1 MQQVSFKVVDRSG
14 AERAISTDVNR
25 LTIAGW
31 AGRDQAAIEHHI
43 AELAELG
50 VKRPSTTP
58 CFYRLGSELLTQAE
72 QIDVVGTK
80 SSGEAE
86 CVLVHSNAGLLVTVG
101 SDHTDREV
109 EAYGVTVSKQVC
121 PKPVAR
127 DAWRFEDVADH
138 WDQLELRAHAIANG
152 ERRVYQQGSVASLLP
167 AADLLARARSHKARP
182 CSAAR
187 SRCKAALSA
196 WTTATRSNSNCTTRT
211 EPHAAPRLS
220 RARVTCCRMSY
231 RSMRHS

>member
-1 MQQVSFKVVDRSG
+1 MQQVSFNVVDRSG
-14 AERAISTDVNR
+14 GHHAELAEVNR

-58 CFYRLGSELLTQAE
+58 CFYRLGAELLTQAG
-72 QIDVVGTK
+72 QIDVVGAK

-86 CVLVHSNAGLLVTVG
+86 CVLVNSNTGLLVTVG

-127 DAWRFEDVADH
+127 EAWRFDDVQGH
-138 WDQLELRAHAIANG
+138 WDQLELRAYAVTNS

-167 AADLLARARSHKARP
+167 AADLLARAPLAQG
-182 CSAAR
+182 AAMF
-187 SRCKAALSA
+187 CGTLAVQGGIIGMGDGDALELELHDPVL
-196 WTTATRSNSNCTTRT
+196 NRT
-211 EPHAAPRLS
+211 LRHAYS
-220 RARVTCCRMSY
+220 VRALPIVE
-231 RSMRHS
+231 

>member
-1 MQQVSFKVVDRSG
+1 MLQLSFNVIDRAGESR
-14 AERAISTDVNR
+14 AERVEVGR

-58 CFYRLGSELLTQAE
+58 CFYRLGAELLTQAE
-72 QIDVVGTK
+72 QIDVVGVK

-86 CVLVHSNAGLLVTVG
+86 CVLVQSPAGLLVTIG

-109 EAYGVTVSKQVC
+109 EAYGVTVSKQIC
-121 PKPVAR
+121 PKPLAR
-127 DAWRFEDVADH
+127 DAWRFDEVAGH
-138 WDQLELRAHAIANG
+138 WDQLELRAYALANG

-167 AADLLARARSHKARP
+167 AADLLARAP
-182 CSAAR
+182 LTPGAAMF
-187 SRCKAALSA
+187 CGTLAVQGGIVGMADGDALELELHDPIL
-196 WTTATRSNSNCTTRT
+196 NRT
-211 EPHAAPRLS
+211 LRHAYRV
-220 RARVTCCRMSY
+220 RALPIVE
-231 RSMRHS
+231 

>member
-1 MQQVSFKVVDRSG
+1 MQQVSFNVVDRSG
-14 AERAISTDVNR
+14 SSAADVVEVNR

-58 CFYRLGSELLTQAE
+58 CFYRLGAELLTQAE
-72 QIDVVGTK
+72 QVDVVGVK

-86 CVLVHSNAGLLVTVG
+86 CVLVQSARGLLVTVG

-127 DAWRFEDVADH
+127 DAWRFEDVAGH
-138 WDQLELRAHAIANG
+138 WDQLELRAYAIANG
-152 ERRVYQQGSVASLLP
+152 ARRVYQQGSVASLLP
-167 AADLLARARSHKARP
+167 AANLLERAPLAQG
-182 CSAAR
+182 AAMF
-187 SRCKAALSA
+187 CGTLAVQGGIVGMADGDALELELHDPIL
-196 WTTATRSNSNCTTRT
+196 NRT
-211 EPHAAPRLS
+211 LRHAY
-220 RARVTCCRMSY
+220 RV
-231 RSMRHS
+231 HALPIVE

>member
-1 MQQVSFKVVDRSG
+1 MRQLSFNVIDRAG
-14 AERAISTDVNR
+14 QGRAEHVEVGR

-58 CFYRLGSELLTQAE
+58 CFYRLGAELLTQAE
-72 QIDVVGTK
+72 QIDVVGVK

-86 CVLVHSNAGLLVTVG
+86 CVLVQSPAGLLVTIG

-121 PKPVAR
+121 PKPLAR
-127 DAWRFEDVADH
+127 DAWRFDEVAGH
-138 WDQLELRAHAIANG
+138 WDQLELRAYALANG

-167 AADLLARARSHKARP
+167 AADLLARAPLANG
-182 CSAAR
+182 AAMF
-187 SRCKAALSA
+187 CGTLAVLGGIVGMADGDALELELHDPIL
-196 WTTATRSNSNCTTRT
+196 NRT
-211 EPHAAPRLS
+211 LRHAYRV
-220 RARVTCCRMSY
+220 RALPIVE
-231 RSMRHS
+231 

>member
-1 MQQVSFKVVDRSG
+1 MQQLSFEVAERSG
-14 AERAISTDVNR
+14 ATRAAVVEVQR

-58 CFYRLGSELLTQAE
+58 CFYRLGCELLTQAP

-86 CVLVHSNAGLLVTVG
+86 CVLLQSDAGLLVTVG

-127 DAWRFEDVADH
+127 NAWLFDDVREH
-138 WDQLELRAHAIANG
+138 WDRLELRAFAVANG
-152 ERRVYQQGSVASLLP
+152 ERRVYQQGSVASLLS
-167 AADLLARARSHKARP
+167 AADLLARAPLTAG
-182 CSAAR
+182 AAMFCGTLAVQGGIVGMADGDALELELHDPVLQR
-187 SRCKAALSA
+187 TLRHAYRVRALSIV
-196 WTTATRSNSNCTTRT
+196 
-211 EPHAAPRLS
+211 E
-220 RARVTCCRMSY
+220 
-231 RSMRHS
+231 

>member
-1 MQQVSFKVVDRSG
+1 MPQLPFNLEDRAG
-14 AERAISTDVNR
+14 RRHTEHVDVNR

-58 CFYRLGSELLTQAE
+58 CFYRLGAELLTQAE
-72 QIDVVGTK
+72 QIDVVGAK

-86 CVLVHSNAGLLVTVG
+86 CVLLQTEAGLLVTIG

-121 PKPVAR
+121 PKPLAR
-127 DAWRFEDVADH
+127 DAWRLDDVAGH
-138 WDQLELRAHAIANG
+138 WDQLELRAYALARG
-152 ERRVYQQGSVASLLP
+152 ERRVYQQGSVAALLP
-167 AADLLARARSHKARP
+167 AAELLARAP
-182 CSAAR
+182 
-187 SRCKAALSA
+187 LSQ
-196 WTTATRSNSNCTTRT
+196 
-211 EPHAAPRLS
+211 HAAMFCGTLAVQGGIVGMADGDALELELHDPVLKRTLCHAYRV
-220 RARVTCCRMSY
+220 RALPIVE
-231 RSMRHS
+231 

>member
-1 MQQVSFKVVDRSG
+1 MLQLSFNVIDRAGESR
-14 AERAISTDVNR
+14 AERVEVGR

-58 CFYRLGSELLTQAE
+58 CFYRLGAELLTQAE
-72 QIDVVGTK
+72 QIDVVGVK

-86 CVLVHSNAGLLVTVG
+86 CVLVQSPAGLLVTIG

-109 EAYGVTVSKQVC
+109 EAYGVTISKQVC
-121 PKPVAR
+121 PKPLAR
-127 DAWRFEDVADH
+127 DAWRFDEVAGH
-138 WDQLELRAHAIANG
+138 WDQLELRAYALANG

-167 AADLLARARSHKARP
+167 AADLLARAPLTPGAVMF
-182 CSAAR
+182 CGTLAVQGGIVGMADGD
-187 SRCKAALSA
+187 ALELELHDPIL
-196 WTTATRSNSNCTTRT
+196 NRT
-211 EPHAAPRLS
+211 LRHAYRV
-220 RARVTCCRMSY
+220 RALPIVE
-231 RSMRHS
+231 

>member
-1 MQQVSFKVVDRSG
+1 MRQLSFNVVERSG
-14 AERAISTDVNR
+14 GARAASIEVSR

-58 CFYRLGSELLTQAE
+58 CFYRLGAELLTQCE
-72 QIDVVGTK
+72 QIDVVGVK

-86 CVLVHSNAGLLVTVG
+86 CVLMQSDAGLLVTVG

-127 DAWRFEDVADH
+127 DAWRFDDVADH
-138 WDQLELRAHAIANG
+138 WDQLELRAYAVTNG

-167 AADLLARARSHKARP
+167 AADLLARAPLAP
-182 CSAAR
+182 CAAMF
-187 SRCKAALSA
+187 CGTLAVQGGIVGMADGDALELELHDPVL
-196 WTTATRSNSNCTTRT
+196 NRT
-211 EPHAAPRLS
+211 LRHAYRV
-220 RARVTCCRMSY
+220 RALPIVE
-231 RSMRHS
+231 

>member
-1 MQQVSFKVVDRSG
+1 MLQLSFNVIDRAGESR
-14 AERAISTDVNR
+14 AERVEVGR

-58 CFYRLGSELLTQAE
+58 CFYRLGAELLTQAE
-72 QIDVVGTK
+72 QIDVVGVK

-86 CVLVHSNAGLLVTVG
+86 CVLVQSPAGLLVTIG

-109 EAYGVTVSKQVC
+109 EAYGVTVSKQIC
-121 PKPVAR
+121 PKPLAR
-127 DAWRFEDVADH
+127 DAWRFDEVAGH
-138 WDQLELRAHAIANG
+138 WDQLELRAYALANG

-167 AADLLARARSHKARP
+167 AADLLARAPLAQG
-182 CSAAR
+182 AAMY
-187 SRCKAALSA
+187 CGTLAVQGGIVGMADGDALELELHDPIL
-196 WTTATRSNSNCTTRT
+196 NRT
-211 EPHAAPRLS
+211 LRHAYRV
-220 RARVTCCRMSY
+220 RALPIVE
-231 RSMRHS
+231 

>member
-1 MQQVSFKVVDRSG
+1 MQQVSFNVVDRHG
-14 AERAISTDVNR
+14 ERRTETVEVNR

-58 CFYRLGSELLTQAE
+58 CFYRLGAQLLTQAGE
-72 QIDVVGTK
+72 VDVVGVK

-86 CVLVHSNAGLLVTVG
+86 CVLLNADTGLLVTVG

-121 PKPVAR
+121 PKPLAR
-127 DAWRFEDVADH
+127 DAWRFDDVAGH
-138 WDQLELRAHAIANG
+138 WDQLELRAYAVSDGA
-152 ERRVYQQGSVASLLP
+152 RRVYQQGSVAALLP
-167 AADLLARARSHKARP
+167 AAELLARAPLDAG
-182 CSAAR
+182 AAMF
-187 SRCKAALSA
+187 CGTLAVQGGIVGMHDGDALELELHDPIL
-196 WTTATRSNSNCTTRT
+196 NRT
-211 EPHAAPRLS
+211 LRHAYS
-220 RARVTCCRMSY
+220 VRALPLVE
-231 RSMRHS
+231 

>member
-1 MQQVSFKVVDRSG
+1 MQQVSFNVMDRSG
-14 AERAISTDVNR
+14 SSAADVVEVNR

-58 CFYRLGSELLTQAE
+58 CFYRLGAELLTQAE
-72 QIDVVGTK
+72 QVDVVGVK

-86 CVLVHSNAGLLVTVG
+86 CVLVQSARGLLVTVG

-127 DAWRFEDVADH
+127 DAWRFEDVAGH
-138 WDQLELRAHAIANG
+138 WDQLELRAYAIANG
-152 ERRVYQQGSVASLLP
+152 VRRVYQQGSVAALLP
-167 AADLLARARSHKARP
+167 AANLLERAPLAQG
-182 CSAAR
+182 AAMF
-187 SRCKAALSA
+187 CGTLAVQGGIVGMADGDALELELHDPIL
-196 WTTATRSNSNCTTRT
+196 NRT
-211 EPHAAPRLS
+211 LRHAY
-220 RARVTCCRMSY
+220 RV
-231 RSMRHS
+231 HALPIVE

>member
-1 MQQVSFKVVDRSG
+1 MQLSFQVLERSG
-14 AERAISTDVNR
+14 AARPVPIEVHR

-72 QIDVVGTK
+72 QIDVIGMK

-86 CVLVHSNAGLLVTVG
+86 CVLVQSGARLLVTVG

-109 EAYGVTVSKQVC
+109 EAYGVTVSKQLC

-127 DAWRFEDVADH
+127 DAWPFEDVREH
-138 WDQLELRAHAIANG
+138 WDQLELRAFAVTNG
-152 ERRVYQQGSVASLLP
+152 ERRVYQQGSVASLLS
-167 AADLLARARSHKARP
+167 AADLLARAPLPAG
-182 CSAAR
+182 AAMFCGTLAVQGGIVGMADGDALELELHDPILKR
-187 SRCKAALSA
+187 TLRHAYRVRALSIV
-196 WTTATRSNSNCTTRT
+196 
-211 EPHAAPRLS
+211 E
-220 RARVTCCRMSY
+220 
-231 RSMRHS
+231 

>member
-1 MQQVSFKVVDRSG
+1 MQHVSFQVVERSG
-14 AERAISTDVNR
+14 TARAVSIEVDH

-86 CVLVHSNAGLLVTVG
+86 CVLVQSDAGLFVTVG

-127 DAWRFEDVADH
+127 DAWRFDDVVGH
-138 WDQLELRAHAIANG
+138 WDQLELRAYAVTNG
-152 ERRVYQQGSVASLLP
+152 ERRMYQQGSVASLLP
-167 AADLLARARSHKARP
+167 AAELLARAPLAQG
-182 CSAAR
+182 AAMF
-187 SRCKAALSA
+187 CGTLAVQGGIVGMGDGDALELELHDPVL
-196 WTTATRSNSNCTTRT
+196 NRT
-211 EPHAAPRLS
+211 VRHAYRV
-220 RARVTCCRMSY
+220 RALPVVE
-231 RSMRHS
+231 

>member
-1 MQQVSFKVVDRSG
+1 MPQVSFNVVSRSG
-14 AERAISTDVNR
+14 TSVVSTVALDR

-43 AELAELG
+43 AELAALG

-58 CFYRLGSELLTQAE
+58 CFYRLGAELVTQAA
-72 QIDVVGTK
+72 QIDVVGAK

-86 CVLVHSNAGLLVTVG
+86 CVLVRSDDGLLVTIG

-127 DAWRFEDVADH
+127 DAWRFDDVADH
-138 WDQLELRAHAIANG
+138 WDQLQLRAYFTSAATNG
-152 ERRVYQQGSVASLLP
+152 TRRVYQQGSIASLLA
-167 AADLLARARSHKARP
+167 AADLLERAP
-182 CSAAR
+182 LAAN
-187 SRCKAALSA
+187 AAMFCGTLA
-196 WTTATRSNSNCTTRT
+196 VEGGIVGMVDGDALELELHDPVLNRT
-211 EPHAAPRLS
+211 LRHAYRV
-220 RARVTCCRMSY
+220 RALPIVE
-231 RSMRHS
+231 

>member
-1 MQQVSFKVVDRSG
+1 MQQLSFNVVDRAGQSR
-14 AERAISTDVNR
+14 AERVEVNR

-58 CFYRLGSELLTQAE
+58 CFYRLGAQLLTQAE
-72 QIDVVGTK
+72 QIDVVGAN

-86 CVLVHSNAGLLVTVG
+86 CVLVQAQAALLVTIG

-121 PKPVAR
+121 PKPLAR
-127 DAWRFEDVADH
+127 DAWRFDEVAGH
-138 WDQLELRAHAIANG
+138 WDQLELRAYALANG

-167 AADLLARARSHKARP
+167 AAELLARAP
-182 CSAAR
+182 LTQGAAMF
-187 SRCKAALSA
+187 CGTLAVQGGIVGMADGDALELELHDPIL
-196 WTTATRSNSNCTTRT
+196 NRT
-211 EPHAAPRLS
+211 LRHAY
-220 RARVTCCRMSY
+220 RVCALPIVE
-231 RSMRHS
+231 

>member
-1 MQQVSFKVVDRSG
+1 MQQLSFNVVDRAGQSRT
-14 AERAISTDVNR
+14 ESIEVSR

-58 CFYRLGSELLTQAE
+58 CFYRLGAQLLTQAE
-72 QIDVVGTK
+72 QIEVVGVK

-86 CVLVHSNAGLLVTVG
+86 CVLLQTQAGLLVTIG

-121 PKPVAR
+121 PKPLAR
-127 DAWRFEDVADH
+127 DAWRFDDVAGH
-138 WDQLELRAHAIANG
+138 WDQLELRAYALANG

-167 AADLLARARSHKARP
+167 AADLLARAPLASG
-182 CSAAR
+182 AAMF
-187 SRCKAALSA
+187 CGTLAVQGGIVGMADGDALELELHDPVL
-196 WTTATRSNSNCTTRT
+196 NRT
-211 EPHAAPRLS
+211 LRHAYRV
-220 RARVTCCRMSY
+220 RALPIVE
-231 RSMRHS
+231 

>member
-1 MQQVSFKVVDRSG
+1 MQQVSFNVVDRSG
-14 AERAISTDVNR
+14 ASRTEIVEVSR

-58 CFYRLGSELLTQAE
+58 CFYRLGAALLTQAE
-72 QIDVVGTK
+72 QIDVVGVK

-86 CVLVHSNAGLLVTVG
+86 CVLVNAQAGLLVTVG

-121 PKPVAR
+121 PKPLAR
-127 DAWRFEDVADH
+127 DAWRFDDVSGH
-138 WDQLELRAHAIANG
+138 WDQLELRAYAVTSG
-152 ERRVYQQGSVASLLP
+152 ERRIYQQGSVASLLP
-167 AADLLARARSHKARP
+167 AADLLARAPLADG
-182 CSAAR
+182 AAMY
-187 SRCKAALSA
+187 CGTLAVPGGIVGMTDGDALELELHDPIL
-196 WTTATRSNSNCTTRT
+196 NRT
-211 EPHAAPRLS
+211 LRHAY
-220 RARVTCCRMSY
+220 RV
-231 RSMRHS
+231 HALPIVE

>member
-1 MQQVSFKVVDRSG
+1 MPQLSFNVIDRAGENRAEHIDVS
-14 AERAISTDVNR
+14 R

-31 AGRDQAAIEHHI
+31 AGRDQAAIDHHI

-58 CFYRLGSELLTQAE
+58 CFYRLGAELLTQAE
-72 QIDVVGTK
+72 QIDVVGVK

-86 CVLVHSNAGLLVTVG
+86 CVLVQSHTGLLVTIG

-127 DAWRFEDVADH
+127 DAWRFDEIAGH
-138 WDQLELRAHAIANG
+138 WDQLELRAYALANG
-152 ERRVYQQGSVASLLP
+152 ARRVYQEGSVASLLP
-167 AADLLARARSHKARP
+167 AADLLARAP
-182 CSAAR
+182 LGPGAAMF
-187 SRCKAALSA
+187 CGTLAVQGGIAGMADGDALELELHDPIL
-196 WTTATRSNSNCTTRT
+196 NRT
-211 EPHAAPRLS
+211 LRHAYRV
-220 RARVTCCRMSY
+220 RALPIVE
-231 RSMRHS
+231 

>member
-1 MQQVSFKVVDRSG
+1 MQQVSFNVVDRSG
-14 AERAISTDVNR
+14 GSRAARVDVNR

-50 VKRPSTTP
+50 VRRPSTTP
-58 CFYRLGSELLTQAE
+58 CFYRLGAELLTQAE
-72 QIDVVGTK
+72 QIDVVGVK

-86 CVLVHSNAGLLVTVG
+86 CVLLNSNDGLLVTVG

-127 DAWRFEDVADH
+127 DAWRFDDVAGH
-138 WDQLELRAHAIANG
+138 WDQLELRAYAVANG

-167 AADLLARARSHKARP
+167 AADLLERAPLAQGAAMFCGTLAVQGGIVGMTDGDALELELHDPILNRTLRHAYRV
-182 CSAAR
+182 SA
-187 SRCKAALSA
+187 LPLV
-196 WTTATRSNSNCTTRT
+196 
-211 EPHAAPRLS
+211 E
-220 RARVTCCRMSY
+220 
-231 RSMRHS
+231 

>member
-1 MQQVSFKVVDRSG
+1 MRQVIFNVVERSG
-14 AERAISTDVNR
+14 ATRAASLDVNR

-58 CFYRLGSELLTQAE
+58 CFYRLGAELLTQAE
-72 QIDVVGTK
+72 QIDVVGVK

-86 CVLVHSNAGLLVTVG
+86 CVLVQSDAGLLVTIG

-127 DAWRFEDVADH
+127 DAWRFDEVADH
-138 WDQLELRAHAIANG
+138 WDQLELRAYALANG

-167 AADLLARARSHKARP
+167 AADLLARAPLAP
-182 CSAAR
+182 NAAMF
-187 SRCKAALSA
+187 CGTLPVQGGIAGMADGDALELELHDPILK
-196 WTTATRSNSNCTTRT
+196 RT
-211 EPHAAPRLS
+211 LRHAYRV
-220 RARVTCCRMSY
+220 RALPIVE
-231 RSMRHS
+231 

>member
-1 MQQVSFKVVDRSG
+1 MLQLSFNVIDRAGESR
-14 AERAISTDVNR
+14 AERVEVGR

-58 CFYRLGSELLTQAE
+58 CFYRLGAELLTQAE
-72 QIDVVGTK
+72 QIDVVGVK

-86 CVLVHSNAGLLVTVG
+86 CVLVQSPAGLLVTIG

-121 PKPVAR
+121 PKPLAR
-127 DAWRFEDVADH
+127 DAWRFDEVAGH
-138 WDQLELRAHAIANG
+138 WDQLELRAYALANG

-167 AADLLARARSHKARP
+167 AADLLARAPLTPGAVMF
-182 CSAAR
+182 CGTLAVQGGIVGMADGD
-187 SRCKAALSA
+187 ALELELHDPIL
-196 WTTATRSNSNCTTRT
+196 NRT
-211 EPHAAPRLS
+211 LRHAYRV
-220 RARVTCCRMSY
+220 RALPIVE
-231 RSMRHS
+231 

>member
-1 MQQVSFKVVDRSG
+1 MMRQVSFNVVERSG
-14 AERAISTDVNR
+14 DSRAETVEVNR

-43 AELAELG
+43 AELAALG

-58 CFYRLGSELLTQAE
+58 CFYRLGAELLTQAE
-72 QIDVVGTK
+72 LVDVVGVK

-86 CVLVHSNAGLLVTVG
+86 CVLVQSKAGLLVTVG

-127 DAWRFEDVADH
+127 DAWRFDDLAGH
-138 WDQLELRAHAIANG
+138 WDRLELRAYAVTNG

-167 AADLLARARSHKARP
+167 AADLLERAPLARG
-182 CSAAR
+182 AAMF
-187 SRCKAALSA
+187 CGTLAVQGGIVGMADGDALELELHDPVL
-196 WTTATRSNSNCTTRT
+196 NRT
-211 EPHAAPRLS
+211 LRHAYRV
-220 RARVTCCRMSY
+220 RALPIVE
-231 RSMRHS
+231 

>member
-1 MQQVSFKVVDRSG
+1 MQQVSFNVVDRSG
-14 AERAISTDVNR
+14 ASRAEIVEVNR

-58 CFYRLGSELLTQAE
+58 CFYRLGAELLTQAE
-72 QIDVVGTK
+72 QIDVVGVR

-86 CVLVHSNAGLLVTVG
+86 CVLVNGKAGLLVTVG

-121 PKPVAR
+121 PKPLAR
-127 DAWRFEDVADH
+127 DAWRFDDVAGH
-138 WDQLELRAHAIANG
+138 WDQLELRAYAVTNG

-167 AADLLARARSHKARP
+167 AADLLTRAP
-182 CSAAR
+182 LAAG
-187 SRCKAALSA
+187 AAMYCGTLA
-196 WTTATRSNSNCTTRT
+196 VQGGIVGMLDGDALELELHDPILNRT
-211 EPHAAPRLS
+211 LRHAYRV
-220 RARVTCCRMSY
+220 RALPIVE
-231 RSMRHS
+231 

>member
-1 MQQVSFKVVDRSG
+1 MQQVSFNVVDRSG
-14 AERAISTDVNR
+14 GGRADIAEVNR

-58 CFYRLGSELLTQAE
+58 CFYRLGAELLTQAE
-72 QIDVVGTK
+72 QIDVVGVK

-86 CVLVHSNAGLLVTVG
+86 CVLVHSKTGLLVTVG

-127 DAWRFEDVADH
+127 DAWRFDEVYGH
-138 WDQLELRAHAIANG
+138 WDQLELRAYAVTNG
-152 ERRVYQQGSVASLLP
+152 ERRVYQQGSVAALLP
-167 AADLLARARSHKARP
+167 AADLLARAPLAP
-182 CSAAR
+182 GAAMF
-187 SRCKAALSA
+187 CGTLAVQGGIVGMADGDALELELHDPVL
-196 WTTATRSNSNCTTRT
+196 NRT
-211 EPHAAPRLS
+211 LRHAYRV
-220 RARVTCCRMSY
+220 RALPIVE
-231 RSMRHS
+231 

>member
-1 MQQVSFKVVDRSG
+1 MQQLSFEVAERSG
-14 AERAISTDVNR
+14 ATRAAVVEVQR

-58 CFYRLGSELLTQAE
+58 CFYRLGSELLTQAQ

-80 SSGEAE
+80 SSGEVE
-86 CVLVHSNAGLLVTVG
+86 CVLLESDAGLLVTVG

-127 DAWRFEDVADH
+127 DAWLFDDVREH
-138 WDQLELRAHAIANG
+138 WDRLELRAFAVANG
-152 ERRVYQQGSVASLLP
+152 ERRVYQQGSVASLLG
-167 AADLLARARSHKARP
+167 AADLLARAPLTAG
-182 CSAAR
+182 AAMFCGTLAVHGGIVGMADGDALELELHDPVLQR
-187 SRCKAALSA
+187 TLRHAYRVRALSIV
-196 WTTATRSNSNCTTRT
+196 
-211 EPHAAPRLS
+211 E
-220 RARVTCCRMSY
+220 
-231 RSMRHS
+231 

>member
-1 MQQVSFKVVDRSG
+1 MQQLSFHVVDRAGQSH
-14 AERAISTDVNR
+14 AEPVEVNR

-58 CFYRLGSELLTQAE
+58 CFYRLGAELLTQAE
-72 QIDVVGTK
+72 QIDVVGVK

-86 CVLVHSNAGLLVTVG
+86 CVLLQTQAGLLVTIG

-121 PKPVAR
+121 PKPLAR
-127 DAWRFEDVADH
+127 DAWRFDDVAGH
-138 WDQLELRAHAIANG
+138 WDQLELRAYALANG
-152 ERRVYQQGSVASLLP
+152 ERRVYQQGTVASLLP
-167 AADLLARARSHKARP
+167 AAELLTRAPLASG
-182 CSAAR
+182 AAMF
-187 SRCKAALSA
+187 CGTLAVQGGIVGMADGDALELELHDPIL
-196 WTTATRSNSNCTTRT
+196 NRT
-211 EPHAAPRLS
+211 LRHAYRV
-220 RARVTCCRMSY
+220 RALPVVE
-231 RSMRHS
+231 

>member
-1 MQQVSFKVVDRSG
+1 MPQLSFNVIDRAGENRAEHIDVS
-14 AERAISTDVNR
+14 R

-58 CFYRLGSELLTQAE
+58 CFYRLGAELLTQAE
-72 QIDVVGTK
+72 QIDVVGVK

-86 CVLVHSNAGLLVTVG
+86 CVLVQSHTGLLVTIG

-127 DAWRFEDVADH
+127 DAWRFDEIAGH
-138 WDQLELRAHAIANG
+138 WDQLELRAYALANG
-152 ERRVYQQGSVASLLP
+152 ARRVYQEGSVASLLP
-167 AADLLARARSHKARP
+167 AADLLARAPLAP
-182 CSAAR
+182 GAAMF
-187 SRCKAALSA
+187 CGTLAVQGGIAGMADGDALELELYDPIL
-196 WTTATRSNSNCTTRT
+196 NRT
-211 EPHAAPRLS
+211 LRHAYRV
-220 RARVTCCRMSY
+220 RALPIVE
-231 RSMRHS
+231 

>member
-1 MQQVSFKVVDRSG
+1 MQQVSFNV
-14 AERAISTDVNR
+14 AERAGDSRAESAEVNR

-58 CFYRLGSELLTQAE
+58 CFYRLGAELLTQAE
-72 QIDVVGTK
+72 QIDVVGMK

-86 CVLVHSNAGLLVTVG
+86 CVLVHAKTGVLVTVG

-127 DAWRFEDVADH
+127 DAWRFDDVSAH
-138 WDQLELRAHAIANG
+138 WDQLELRAYAVTNG
-152 ERRVYQQGSVASLLP
+152 ERRVYQKGSVSSLLP
-167 AADLLARARSHKARP
+167 AADLLTRAPLAP
-182 CSAAR
+182 GAAMF
-187 SRCKAALSA
+187 CGTLAVQGGIVGMADGDALELELHDPVL
-196 WTTATRSNSNCTTRT
+196 NRT
-211 EPHAAPRLS
+211 LRHAYRV
-220 RARVTCCRMSY
+220 RALPIVE
-231 RSMRHS
+231 

>member
-1 MQQVSFKVVDRSG
+1 MQQLSFHVVDRAGQSR
-14 AERAISTDVNR
+14 EDPIEVSR

-58 CFYRLGSELLTQAE
+58 CFYRVGAELLTQAE
-72 QIDVVGTK
+72 QIDVVGVK

-86 CVLVHSNAGLLVTVG
+86 CVLLQTQAGLLVTIG

-127 DAWRFEDVADH
+127 DAWRFDDVAGH
-138 WDQLELRAHAIANG
+138 WDQLELRAFAIVNG
-152 ERRVYQQGSVASLLP
+152 ARRVYQRGSVASLLP
-167 AADLLARARSHKARP
+167 AADLLARAPLANG
-182 CSAAR
+182 AAMF
-187 SRCKAALSA
+187 CGTLAVQGGIVGMADGDALELELHDPVL
-196 WTTATRSNSNCTTRT
+196 NRT
-211 EPHAAPRLS
+211 LRHAY
-220 RARVTCCRMSY
+220 RVCALPVVE
-231 RSMRHS
+231 

>member
-1 MQQVSFKVVDRSG
+1 MRRMSFNVVERSG
-14 AERAISTDVNR
+14 GGSADVVEVNR
-25 LTIAGW
+25 LTVAGW

-58 CFYRLGSELLTQAE
+58 CFYRLGAELLTQAE
-72 QIDVVGTK
+72 QIDVAGVK

-86 CVLVHSNAGLLVTVG
+86 CVLVRSNSGLLVTVG

-127 DAWRFEDVADH
+127 DAWRFEDVSGH
-138 WDQLELRAHAIANG
+138 WDQLELRAYAVANG
-152 ERRVYQQGSVASLLP
+152 ARRVYQQGSVASLLP
-167 AADLLARARSHKARP
+167 AADLLERAPLAQG
-182 CSAAR
+182 AAMF
-187 SRCKAALSA
+187 CGTLTVQGGIVGMADGDALELELHDPVL
-196 WTTATRSNSNCTTRT
+196 NRT
-211 EPHAAPRLS
+211 LRHAYRV
-220 RARVTCCRMSY
+220 RALPIVE
-231 RSMRHS
+231 